1 MSRRRVAVVVI
12 ASTVALAAVPV
23 THVARAADDAPAFSA
38 DELGDPTEEGSIL
51 QLLEPEE
58 REALARSQ
66 MTGMRPE
73 PEQKP
78 EPPKEGLGDKIGKV
92 GLSVATVAVS
102 IGAVVAPF
110 FLF

>member
-1 MSRRRVAVVVI
+1 MSRGRVAAVVV
-12 ASTVALAAVPV
+12 AGTLALAVVPV
-23 THVARAADDAPAFSA
+23 RIARTADDAPAFSA
-38 DELGDPTEEGSIL
+38 DELGEPTEEGSIL

-78 EPPKEGLGDKIGKV
+78 EPPKDSLGDKIGKV

>member
-1 MSRRRVAVVVI
+1 MSWRRVAAVVVVGTL
-12 ASTVALAAVPV
+12 ALTTVPGLRIV
-23 THVARAADDAPAFSA
+23 RAADDAPAFSA
-38 DELGDPTEEGSIL
+38 DELGEPTEEGSIL

-78 EPPKEGLGDKIGKV
+78 EPPKDSLGDKIGKV

-110 FLF
+110 FL